1 MFTPLTSIFQQKI
14 QTLRGRDLRSHKRH
28 LPTVLFCL
36 ILSIIGLASNLS
48 CKDPSAIRPEDALKY
63 LGTQQTVC
71 GKVASTNYAITSRG
85 QPTFLNLNRK
95 YPKHI
100 FTVVIWKSSR
110 HKFKTAPEKM
120 YKSKR
125 ICVTGVISSYR
136 GKAQIEVNDP
146 AQIH

>member
-1 MFTPLTSIFQQKI
+1 MSAEDIKVIIAKKDRCSAGVSVPSYA
-14 QTLRGRDLRSHKRH
+14 
-28 LPTVLFCL
+28 LF
-36 ILSIIGLASNLS
+36 LS
-48 CKDPSAIRPEDALKY
+48 
-63 LGTQQTVC
+63 
-71 GKVASTNYAITSRG
+71 KVE
-85 QPTFLNLNRK
+85 